1 MKKLMALLVV
11 VSALSMVAVS
21 STADAA
27 EKVIRIP
34 FLTNFTGPSS
44 PFSLRLWR
52 GAEIAMEELNATGG
66 VRGGYKL
73 EFYKVDSRSETQSSL
88 TEYRRACKDKSIP
101 MFWANVSSKD
111 VLALYE
117 IAKSCN
123 MATFATSSGAHWP
136 HPDQGKWIFRFL
148 PVPDLVLPVLY
159 RKLQDKFGVK
169 TVAMG
174 VEIDNPFAVFN
185 AKRARKFFK
194 ELGMEI
200 VVEVD
205 SKMHETNFAA
215 QVSAIRAARP
225 DLIVLSHNSDA
236 GGRFTRQIR
245 ERGIKTPISDTG
257 YTIMGR
263 DFWNNS
269 KGKGTGTIS
278 SSIYTSS
285 DQRPIVQN
293 WIKLWRKRVG
303 KSDRVPGAY
312 ETSTYDAVKLLA
324 KILANAKSL
333 GRKDIADAFLTIQNV
348 ETISG
353 TVSFLPEH
361 LPDIYRSK
369 PVLVKL
375 DDKGRLELWGD

>member
-1 MKKLMALLVV
+1 
-11 VSALSMVAVS
+11 
-21 STADAA
+21 
-27 EKVIRIP
+27 
-34 FLTNFTGPSS
+34 
-44 PFSLRLWR
+44 
-52 GAEIAMEELNATGG
+52 
-66 VRGGYKL
+66 
-73 EFYKVDSRSETQSSL
+73 
-88 TEYRRACKDKSIP
+88 
-101 MFWANVSSKD
+101 
-111 VLALYE
+111 
-117 IAKSCN
+117 
-123 MATFATSSGAHWP
+123 
-136 HPDQGKWIFRFL
+136 
-148 PVPDLVLPVLY
+148 
-159 RKLQDKFGVK
+159 
-169 TVAMG
+169 
-174 VEIDNPFAVFN
+174 
-185 AKRARKFFK
+185 
-194 ELGMEI
+194 
-200 VVEVD
+200 
-205 SKMHETNFAA
+205 
-215 QVSAIRAARP
+215 
-225 DLIVLSHNSDA
+225 
-236 GGRFTRQIR
+236 
-245 ERGIKTPISDTG
+245 
-257 YTIMGR
+257 MGR

-333 GRKDIADAFLTIQNV
+333 GRKDIADAFLTVQNV